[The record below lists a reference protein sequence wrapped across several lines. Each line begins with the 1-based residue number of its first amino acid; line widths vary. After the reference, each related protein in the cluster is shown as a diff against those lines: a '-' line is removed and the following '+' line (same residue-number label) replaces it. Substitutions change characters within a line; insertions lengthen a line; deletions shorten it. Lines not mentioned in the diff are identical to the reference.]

1 MFYLEGNLKNAP
13 LAKLVAAEAEWRETV
28 ERQIQNLV
36 DEAYFPGSIANSSAD
51 SIEDAVDEI
60 IQLAK
65 NVEADAIEWGRV
77 AKACC
82 VKWRAKAAKA
92 KTKTKAKKEDA

>member
-1 MFYLEGNLKNAP
+1 MLYLEGNLKNAP

-36 DEAYFPGSIANSSAD
+36 DEAYFPGSIDSSTD

>member
-1 MFYLEGNLKNAP
+1 MFYCEGNLKNAP

-51 SIEDAVDEI
+51 SIEDAVGCRI
-60 IQLAK
+60 AK
-65 NVEADAIEWGRV
+65 GVCRQSRLGS
-77 AKACC
+77 
-82 VKWRAKAAKA
+82 
-92 KTKTKAKKEDA
+92 